1 MSDEGSRHTEDN
13 GEKQGIGFEK
23 RSPRERALEFRSHEN
38 SFVKSW
44 IYWEESAGKGRAN
57 KNFLQDPAE

>member
-13 GEKQGIGFEK
+13 GKKQGIGFEK

-38 SFVKSW
+38 SFVKTWS
-44 IYWEESAGKGRAN
+44 YWEESTEKGQAN
-57 KNFLQDPAE
+57 KYFLQDTVE